1 MSSPYYQRKYAGAP
15 HKELKQTQPAE
26 PSKLG
31 PRKPNKH
38 KKDVVITDF
47 WHIRPERDKKWGNR
61 WNYRSSVYLPCCGKS
76 FGMWNVEWSAEWV
89 VKRLKC
95 NLVLDKRMG
104 IYWIE
109 EQATKEQVSPEFSD
123 YGCLI
128 NWLIHKGL
136 ETNWLYVSGEM
147 RTYWREKP
155 RYCNKLE
162 RV

>member
-15 HKELKQTQPAE
+15 HKELKQIQPAE

-31 PRKPNKH
+31 PRKKNKH

-47 WHIRPERDKKWGNR
+47 WHLRPTKWRGWR
-61 WNYRSSVYLPCCGKS
+61 YTARVFVPACGCSFSV
-76 FGMWNVEWSAEWV
+76 WNVEFGAEHV
-89 VKRLKC
+89 MKRMKC
-95 NLVLDKRMG
+95 NVVIDRRMN
-104 IYWIE
+104 IFWIE
-109 EQATKEQVSPEFSD
+109 EHSTKKQVSPEFHN
-123 YGCLI
+123 YNCLI

-136 ETNWLYVSGEM
+136 ETNWLYVTGEM
-147 RTYWREKP
+147 RTFWREKP